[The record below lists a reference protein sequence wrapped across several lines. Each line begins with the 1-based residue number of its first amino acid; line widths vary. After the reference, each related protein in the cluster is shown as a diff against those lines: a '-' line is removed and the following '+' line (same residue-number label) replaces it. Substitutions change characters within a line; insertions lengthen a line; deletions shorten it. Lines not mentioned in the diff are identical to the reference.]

1 MVGACHLAGRRLFAV
16 ANPRPVYRHV
26 YFRPAAKPRGPLQY
40 HHGLRRL
47 VRHHHALQCLGTH
60 LAEPEKNLRDRAGH
74 RRRESEGAQD
84 CPVCLA
90 HELPALHSHAH
101 VHGRAVARTA
111 LLTPPVP
118 VPADLPQQVARALA
132 EDVGAGDLTA
142 ALIPADRLGRASV
155 ITREPAIVC
164 GIPYVEASFA
174 QVDERVRLKWQ
185 VAEGDSAAA
194 GRLLLGIEGP
204 ARALLTGERTALN
217 FLQLLSGTAT
227 AAHSY
232 AALLKGTHCRLLD
245 TRKTIPGLRS
255 AQKYA
260 VRVGGG
266 HNHRMGLF
274 DGILIKE
281 NHIVA
286 AGSIARAVG
295 AAKRGRPQ
303 VPVEV
308 EVENLSEL
316 RQAID
321 AGADIAMLDE
331 SSLGASREAVA
342 VTLGSAKPLKLEAS
356 GGITTATIREIAE
369 TGVDFI
375 SVGSITKHVHAVDL
389 SMRFEFQT

>member
-1 MVGACHLAGRRLFAV
+1 MGNRHLPQL
-16 ANPRPVYRHV
+16 
-26 YFRPAAKPRGPLQY
+26 
-40 HHGLRRL
+40 
-47 VRHHHALQCLGTH
+47 
-60 LAEPEKNLRDRAGH
+60 
-74 RRRESEGAQD
+74 
-84 CPVCLA
+84 
-90 HELPALHSHAH
+90 
-101 VHGRAVARTA
+101 
-111 LLTPPVP
+111 VP
-118 VPADLPQQVARALA
+118 VPADLPQHVARALA

-142 ALIPADRLGRASV
+142 ALIPADRMGRASV
-155 ITREPAIVC
+155 ITREAAVVC
-164 GIPYVEASFA
+164 GMPYAEASFHQIDA
-174 QVDERVRLKWQ
+174 RVRFDSR
-185 VAEGDSAAA
+185 VAEGDSVIANQ
-194 GRLLLGIEGP
+194 LLLTVEGP

-217 FLQLLSGTAT
+217 FLQLLSATAT
-227 AAHSY
+227 AAHSF
-232 AALLKGTHCRLLD
+232 AALLHGQHCRLLD
-245 TRKTIPGLRS
+245 TRKPIPGLRS

-295 AAKRGRPQ
+295 AAKRGPAR

-331 SSLGASREAVA
+331 FSLQAMREAVA
-342 VTLGSAKPLKLEAS
+342 INAAAPRPLKLEAS
-356 GGITTATIREIAE
+356 GGITLATIREIAE

-389 SMRFEFQT
+389 SMRFEFET

>member
-1 MVGACHLAGRRLFAV
+1 M
-16 ANPRPVYRHV
+16 
-26 YFRPAAKPRGPLQY
+26 
-40 HHGLRRL
+40 
-47 VRHHHALQCLGTH
+47 
-60 LAEPEKNLRDRAGH
+60 
-74 RRRESEGAQD
+74 
-84 CPVCLA
+84 
-90 HELPALHSHAH
+90 
-101 VHGRAVARTA
+101 
-111 LLTPPVP
+111 P
-118 VPADLPQQVARALA
+118 VPADLPQQVARALT
-132 EDVGAGDLTA
+132 EDIGAGDLTG
-142 ALIPADRLGRASV
+142 ALIAADRTGRAAV
-155 ITREPAIVC
+155 ITRDPAIVC

-174 QVDERVRLKWQ
+174 QVDPRVTLEWQ
-185 VAEGDSAAA
+185 IAEGDSVAP
-194 GRLLLGIEGP
+194 GQLLLEVAGP

-227 AAHSY
+227 AAHAY
-232 AALLKGTHCRLLD
+232 AAVLEGTSCRLLD

-286 AGSIARAVG
+286 AGSIAHAVS
-295 AAKRGRPQ
+295 AAKRGPAQ

-331 SSLGASREAVA
+331 FSLQAMREAVA
-342 VTLGSAKPLKLEAS
+342 INAASPRPLKLEAS
-356 GGITTATIREIAE
+356 GGITLTTIREIAE

-375 SVGSITKHVHAVDL
+375 SVGSITKHVRAVDL
-389 SMRFEFQT
+389 SMRFEWKT

>member
-1 MVGACHLAGRRLFAV
+1 
-16 ANPRPVYRHV
+16 
-26 YFRPAAKPRGPLQY
+26 
-40 HHGLRRL
+40 
-47 VRHHHALQCLGTH
+47 
-60 LAEPEKNLRDRAGH
+60 
-74 RRRESEGAQD
+74 
-84 CPVCLA
+84 
-90 HELPALHSHAH
+90 
-101 VHGRAVARTA
+101 
-111 LLTPPVP
+111 VP

-142 ALIPADRLGRASV
+142 ALISPDRFGRASV
-155 ITREPAIVC
+155 ITRETAIVC
-164 GIPYVEASFA
+164 GKPYVEASFA
-174 QVDERVRLKWQ
+174 QVDERVRLEWQ
-185 VAEGDSAAA
+185 IAEGDSAAA
-194 GRLLLGIEGP
+194 GQLLLVLEGP
-204 ARALLTGERTALN
+204 ARALLTAERTALN

-232 AALLKGTHCRLLD
+232 AALLQGTDCRLLD

-286 AGSIARAVG
+286 AGSIARAVS
-295 AAKRGRPQ
+295 AAKRSAAQ

-331 SSLGASREAVA
+331 FSLEAMREAVA
-342 VTLGSAKPLKLEAS
+342 VNALATRPLKLEAS
-356 GGITTATIREIAE
+356 GGITTATIREIAD

-375 SVGSITKHVHAVDL
+375 SVGSITKHVRAIDL